1 MNKISLHKISV
12 RNSRS
17 IISYEKTKSVGVNQD
32 STSRTLEGI
41 SSGRETLLPYALPYS
56 SSESRW
62 SFDCEGWSIDGYE
75 SRIGECMGEAVRSR
89 EHRGSQYASGAGQKA
104 HHGLFGRGCRPPCH
118 RAGQAMHEQ
127 S

>member
-32 STSRTLEGI
+32 STSRTREGI
-41 SSGRETLLPYALPYS
+41 SSGRETLLPYALPCS

-75 SRIGECMGEAVRSR
+75 SRIGECMGHAIEQDRQCMS
-89 EHRGSQYASGAGQKA
+89 KA
-104 HHGLFGRGCRPPCH
+104 
-118 RAGQAMHEQ
+118 RATWEQARK
-127 S
+127 